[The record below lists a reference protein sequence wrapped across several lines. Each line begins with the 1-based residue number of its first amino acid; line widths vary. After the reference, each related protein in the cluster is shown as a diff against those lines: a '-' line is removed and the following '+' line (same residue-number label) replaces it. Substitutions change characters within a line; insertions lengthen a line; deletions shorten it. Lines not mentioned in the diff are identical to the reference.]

1 MSARGYLN
9 MAQRIMDKREE
20 NGKSIS
26 YRILAKYTE
35 KIISDRIDRVCQK
48 LSQMPSIG
56 KIL

>member
-1 MSARGYLN
+1 

-48 LSQMPSIG
+48 LSEMPSIG